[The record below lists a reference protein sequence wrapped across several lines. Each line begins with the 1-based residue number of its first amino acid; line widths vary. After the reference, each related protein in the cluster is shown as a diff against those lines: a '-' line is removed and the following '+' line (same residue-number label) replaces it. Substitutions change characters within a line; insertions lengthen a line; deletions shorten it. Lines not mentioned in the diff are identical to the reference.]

1 MPRGVVPSEAG
12 GRGLVPFEGFEPLGG
27 VRGGVPL
34 GGVRFF
40 GLFTVRA
47 SPLAG
52 FLAGAFFLAGMVF
65 LDLTAFLAVTAFLA
79 TTAFLAGLDFF
90 FFAIRIS

>member
-1 MPRGVVPSEAG
+1 
-12 GRGLVPFEGFEPLGG
+12 LVPFGGGVPLEG

-40 GLFTVRA
+40 GLFTARA
-47 SPLAG
+47 SPLVG
-52 FLAGAFFLAGMVF
+52 FLAVTFFLAV
-65 LDLTAFLAVTAFLA
+65 TAFLAVTFFLATTAFLAVTFFLA

>member
-1 MPRGVVPSEAG
+1 MMP
-12 GRGLVPFEGFEPLGG
+12 RGLVPFGGGVPFEG

-34 GGVRFF
+34 EGVRFLGLFF
-40 GLFTVRA
+40 GLFTTRA
-47 SPLAG
+47 SPLVG
-52 FLAGAFFLAGMVF
+52 
-65 LDLTAFLAVTAFLA
+65 FLAVTFFLATTAFFGATFFLA